1 MHVRNVTFSPRHGS
15 RLGDATLAGSA
26 AEAGAASE
34 ADLAA
39 GADATE
45 EEEERTESRGR
56 LEEERIENR
65 ERELLIFTPLIDSP
79 ICSVTT
85 ITNSF

>member
-15 RLGDATLAGSA
+15 RLGDAAVAGLA
-26 AEAGAASE
+26 AEAGA
-34 ADLAA
+34 DLAA
-39 GADATE
+39 AADATE

-65 ERELLIFTPLIDSP
+65 ER
-79 ICSVTT
+79 
-85 ITNSF
+85 

>member
-15 RLGDATLAGSA
+15 RLGDAALAGSA
-26 AEAGAASE
+26 AEADLE
-34 ADLAA
+34 AEA
-39 GADATE
+39 GAT